1 MPLLLSVFRFLMR
14 LRVVNPRF
22 LVKAGSVLV
31 VWLLSASVSYAAAT
45 PGRVGTGRAC
55 AATAAKLQKLLQ
67 NPKSFGG
74 PVAPKRTLLGLTDI
88 TALLTRGARA
98 KNLASDDEAI
108 QNDAPAAR
116 IDADDRP
123 LPTLRPLGVL
133 HASFARLPRT
143 RAFSPRSPRGPPTPT

>member
-1 MPLLLSVFRFLMR
+1 MR
-14 LRVVNPRF
+14 LKFMSPRS
-22 LVKAGSVLV
+22 LAKAGSIVLL
-31 VWLLSASVSYAAAT
+31 WLLSTSVSYAAPA
-45 PGRVGTGRAC
+45 PGRAGTGRAC
-55 AATAAKLQKLLQ
+55 AATVARLQKLFK

-88 TALLTRGARA
+88 TALLKRGTRA
-98 KNLASDDEAI
+98 NLAGDDEAI

-123 LPTLRPLGVL
+123 VPSLQQLGIL
-133 HASFARLPRT
+133 HASFAPLPRT